1 MALFEINRNPT
12 TRQLRQFAA
21 ICLLTLPLVGWLSG
35 GSWGICG
42 VLASIGLALVVM
54 SWVAPQVVKPMFVFA
69 VLLSAPI
76 GLAVGE
82 LALLLMY
89 AAVIIPLALVFR
101 LMKRDALQL
110 KMDRDAATYWQP
122 KKPPRDVSSYYRQS

>member
-1 MALFEINRNPT
+1 MALFEINHNPT

-21 ICLLTLPLVGWLSG
+21 ICVFGLPLAGWLFG
-35 GSWGICG
+35 ASWGACAALG
-42 VLASIGLALVVM
+42 AVGLALVVA
-54 SWVAPQVVKPMFVFA
+54 SWVAPRFVKPVFVAA

-89 AAVIIPLALVFR
+89 AIVIVPVALIFR
-101 LMKRDALQL
+101 LMKRDALKL
-110 KMDRDAATYWQP
+110 KMDRDATTYWQP
-122 KKPPRDVSSYYRQS
+122 KKQPRDVSSYYRQS